1 MPVQINE
8 NMHLNK
14 ESSLKPHHQM
24 SLELLAHLLSCSR
37 NQLNQR
43 MKNIKQERT
52 QIFNELSL
60 HNSCVKELIDRTDS
74 CITTEKIWR
83 S

>member
-1 MPVQINE
+1 
-8 NMHLNK
+8 
-14 ESSLKPHHQM
+14 M
-24 SLELLAHLLSCSR
+24 SLELLAQLLSCSR

-43 MKNIKQERT
+43 MKKIKQERT

-60 HNSCVKELIDRTDS
+60 HSRCVKDLLDHSNSDLS
-74 CITTEKIWR
+74 AEKIWR